1 MLILSQGT
9 AIGRIGT
16 FRYFIM
22 ATLPTTETKEITEE
36 ETGLGTGK
44 DFEAEVIVYNCDC
57 HTYQQVIDLFCRFI
71 PGMNSS
77 KAFELA
83 WRIDHQGHA
92 QVYQGSRKMAETIAA
107 KLAEGGLRVKVR

>member
-1 MLILSQGT
+1 M
-9 AIGRIGT
+9 
-16 FRYFIM
+16 
-22 ATLPTTETKEITEE
+22 TTIPSTEVQEITEE
-36 ETGLGTGK
+36 DTGLGTGK

-83 WRIDHQGHA
+83 WTIDHQGSA
-92 QVYQGSRKMAETIAA
+92 QVYQGSKKMADNIAA
-107 KLAEGGLRVKVR
+107 KLADGGLRVEVR